1 MLFRSANQISADY
14 AIWIFVGLKIFIVAA
29 VFLPAV
35 SVIAMFSVWW
45 ERKVAGH
52 IQSRVGPMHVGGW
65 HGWAQSLADGIKLIL
80 KEDLMPRAADS
91 FLFRLAPYLAF
102 APVFTAFLG
111 LAFGPQ
117 LVFEQKLNIGV
128 LYILAVLSIEVMGT
142 ILAGWGSASKWS
154 IYGAIR

>member
-1 MLFRSANQISADY
+1 M
-14 AIWIFVGLKIFIVAA
+14 
-29 VFLPAV
+29 
-35 SVIAMFSVWW
+35 
-45 ERKVAGH
+45 
-52 IQSRVGPMHVGGW
+52 
-65 HGWAQSLADGIKLIL
+65 IL
-80 KEDLMPRAADS
+80 KEDLMPRAGDS

-142 ILAGWGSASKWS
+142 ILA
-154 IYGAIR
+154 